1 MYELDG
7 RGRRTRRVAP
17 SGTLPVLRKV
27 TDVLEGYST
36 DARRVV
42 SLATAE
48 ARQLGHSRV
57 GTEHLLLGL
66 LADSESDT
74 AAALR
79 AAGATLAGARFT
91 VSEVVTETVDA
102 RGDDELPYTPRAQR
116 ALERA
121 GRFARRS
128 RDPEVTPDHVL
139 LGVLDVEGL
148 ACQVM
153 RGLGVDLARLRES
166 IAPREPASEFAVAD
180 PQPEQQELAP
190 TMRPRC
196 PNCYAELDGN
206 LVETVVVARRDDGT
220 TTDVRVAFCLAC
232 GATLGALRA
241 EQT

>member
-1 MYELDG
+1 MASSAA
-7 RGRRTRRVAP
+7 V
-17 SGTLPVLRKV
+17 SVLRKV
-27 TDVLEGYST
+27 ADVLEGYST

-66 LADSESDT
+66 LADTDSD
-74 AAALR
+74 AAVALR
-79 AAGATLAGARFT
+79 AAGTTLSGARFT
-91 VSEVVTETVDA
+91 VSSVVTETVDVS
-102 RGDDELPYTPRAQR
+102 GDDELPYTPRAQR

-166 IAPREPASEFAVAD
+166 IAPADPISEVATVD
-180 PQPEQQELAP
+180 PQPEQQEPAP
-190 TMRPRC
+190 LMRPRC
-196 PNCYAELDGN
+196 PNCGAELDDN
-206 LVETVVVARRDDGT
+206 LAETAVAAVRDDGT
-220 TTDVRVAFCLAC
+220 TKNVNVVFCVAC
-232 GATLGALRA
+232 GVSLGTSSQTLG
-241 EQT
+241 

>member
-1 MYELDG
+1 M
-7 RGRRTRRVAP
+7 AS
-17 SGTLPVLRKV
+17 SGALSVLRKV

-74 AAALR
+74 AASLR
-79 AAGATLAGARFT
+79 TAGATLAGARFT

-102 RGDDELPYTPRAQR
+102 TGGDEDIPYSPRAQR

-153 RGLGVDLARLRES
+153 RGLGVDLGRLRES
-166 IAPREPASEFAVAD
+166 IAPTQPASEFAVVD

-190 TMRPRC
+190 PMRPHC

-206 LVETVVVARRDDGT
+206 LVETVVVARREDDT

>member
-1 MYELDG
+1 M
-7 RGRRTRRVAP
+7 
-17 SGTLPVLRKV
+17 
-27 TDVLEGYST
+27 LEGYST

-66 LADSESDT
+66 LADADSET
-74 AAALR
+74 ASSLR
-79 AAGATLAGARFT
+79 EAGATLVGARFT
-91 VSEVVTETVDA
+91 VSEAVIETVA
-102 RGDDELPYTPRAQR
+102 ATGDDELPYTPRAQR

-128 RDPEVTPDHVL
+128 RDSEVTPDHVL
-139 LGVLDVEGL
+139 LGILDVEGL

-153 RGLGVDLARLRES
+153 RGLGVDLARVRES
-166 IAPREPASEFAVAD
+166 IAPTEPAAGSAAVD

-190 TMRPRC
+190 AMRPRC

-206 LVETVVVARRDDGT
+206 VVETVVVARREDES
-220 TTDVRVAFCLAC
+220 TTDVRVVFCLAC
-232 GATLGALRA
+232 GASLGVSRA
-241 EQT
+241 DRT